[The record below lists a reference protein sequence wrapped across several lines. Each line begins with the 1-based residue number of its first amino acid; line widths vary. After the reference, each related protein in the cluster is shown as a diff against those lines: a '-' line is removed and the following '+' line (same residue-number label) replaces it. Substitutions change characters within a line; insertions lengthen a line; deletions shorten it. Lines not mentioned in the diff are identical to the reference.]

1 MSRYFPMAVTAAA
14 LIAWT
19 AGPVQAEGFYV
30 SGELGMNF
38 ADALKTDGHDTDRAS
53 VCDEYINPR
62 FGTVNDTPGWEN
74 TNCTGPNRGS
84 DSVWENRFGSD
95 EGVLFGSALGYHIAD
110 SRFRVELEYFY
121 RNTGHEEA
129 SGVTVGGGQVLSK
142 VVQEIVRAEERIGDV
157 SSHNLF
163 ANVYMDFRD
172 RRQVH
177 PVHRRGASVS
187 ALPSWNTAACL
198 HATWTRPVSP
208 PAMPRRADRRCPT
221 RPRSSR
227 TCPAPA
233 PPKARTSTI
242 RCSATSCCSAVD
254 YTLTDSLLLGLKG
267 RWVSYDSF
275 KDKDEWDQLR
285 SHPSNLRRDGGETV
299 VYDIRTDDIELF
311 GVSLSTSSTGSR
323 HPAAPAGAYTVAL
336 RRGV

>member
-1 MSRYFPMAVTAAA
+1 MSRYFPMAVIAAA

-38 ADALKTDGHDTDRAS
+38 ADAVKTDGHDTDRSS

-62 FGTVNDTPGWEN
+62 FRTVNDTPGWEN

-95 EGVLFGSALGYHIAD
+95 EGVLFGSAVGYHIAD

-121 RNTGHEEA
+121 RDTGHDEA
-129 SGVTVGGGQVLSK
+129 SEITVGGGQVLSK

-163 ANVYMDFRD
+163 ANVYMDFDTGGRFTPYIGVGIGFGFTELEYSGVFARD
-172 RRQVH
+172 VDPARITTGNAPAGGR
-177 PVHRRGASVS
+177 
-187 ALPSWNTAACL
+187 ALPNAAQIQQNL
-198 HATWTRPVSP
+198 AGTTTTESE
-208 PAMPRRADRRCPT
+208 DLDDT
-221 RPRSSR
+221 LFGYQLLFG
-227 TCPAPA
+227 
-233 PPKARTSTI
+233 
-242 RCSATSCCSAVD
+242 VD
-254 YTLTDSLLLGLKG
+254 YTLTDSLLLGVKG

-285 SHPSNLRRDGGETV
+285 SHPSNLRQDGGETV
-299 VYDIRTDDIELF
+299 VYDIKTDDIELF
-311 GVSLSTSSTGSR
+311 GVSLNLKYR
-323 HPAAPAGAYTVAL
+323 F
-336 RRGV
+336 